1 MTKKIKPVT
10 PGLRF
15 RIPPSFEE
23 ITTNVPEKS
32 LLITLKK
39 SGGRNSSGKMTV
51 RNIGGGHKKKI
62 RLVDFKRTKDDIEA
76 IVKTIEYD
84 PTRSAFISLVAY
96 KDGKKSYIIAP
107 SGLKVG
113 QKIISGDSSPIE
125 IGNCLSLEN
134 IPLGTIIHNVELFP
148 KKGAAMARS
157 AG

>member
-23 ITTNVPEKS
+23 ITTNIPEKS
-32 LLITLKK
+32 LLIPLKK
-39 SGGRNSSGKMTV
+39 SGGRNGSGKMTV

-62 RLVDFKRTKDDIEA
+62 RLVDFKRTKDDVEA

-84 PTRSAFISLVAY
+84 PTRSAFIALVTY

-113 QKIISGDSSPIE
+113 KKIISGDSSPIE
-125 IGNCLSLEN
+125 IGNCLKLEN
-134 IPLGTIIHNVELFP
+134 IPLGTIIHNDIV
-148 KKGAAMARS
+148 
-157 AG
+157 

>member
-32 LLITLKK
+32 LLIPLKK
-39 SGGRNSSGKMTV
+39 SGGRNGSGKMTV

-62 RLVDFKRTKDDIEA
+62 RLVDFKRTKDDVEA

-84 PTRSAFISLVAY
+84 PTRSAFIALVTY
-96 KDGKKSYIIAP
+96 KDGKKSILLP
-107 SGLKVG
+107 QVVLR
-113 QKIISGDSSPIE
+113 
-125 IGNCLSLEN
+125 LEKK
-134 IPLGTIIHNVELFP
+134 LFLVTHHL
-148 KKGAAMARS
+148 
-157 AG
+157 

>member
-51 RNIGGGHKKKI
+51 RNICGGHKKKI

-76 IVKTIEYD
+76 IVKTVIKDIGYNNSKLGLD
-84 PTRSAFISLVAY
+84 YKNITGFFLCILYHISL
-96 KDGKKSYIIAP
+96 KLGIINSDREKVDLLVKVVYP
-107 SGLKVG
+107 SRH
-113 QKIISGDSSPIE
+113 IE
-125 IGNCLSLEN
+125 QNY
-134 IPLGTIIHNVELFP
+134 
-148 KKGAAMARS
+148 A
-157 AG
+157 